1 MAATESEH
9 ISRDQAHRG
18 QPHAE
23 QHGGMSSEHGGGH
36 YPGMWVLP
44 DPRGLTRDLASR
56 AASMP
61 RAFSLALLASF
72 ALLVLGVVGF
82 VARAAMD
89 GFDDRAPWGYYM
101 ATFSFVFVITSGAP
115 VAAVAF
121 RFTKS
126 HWRRP
131 LSRVSE
137 LFAVVGV
144 FNILLFIPMMLVLP
158 PILNPGPVHGHD
170 LEIRRTIWF
179 EGPIGAPHAWDLAG
193 VVGLA
198 VTAMLILW
206 LSATPDMAERLS
218 LMRRDGTASGL
229 RGRLYQ
235 ALAGHWYGTKRQ
247 WNAQKAGLAMLGAFY
262 FMTLVFV
269 QFIISS
275 DYAQSMIPGYKDAI
289 FPVFYTLT
297 GFQCALGLCLVILYV
312 MRRWG
317 GYGEYYGKSVFWAA
331 SKVQLGLTL
340 LWAYH
345 LFSFFITY
353 WYGRLLVE
361 QNVIRYLMGDSYGGV
376 FSANVA
382 LSFVIP
388 FLLLLW
394 NPVRRSAWGP
404 PPGRPVGHGRRP
416 DVLRPYLRRRGQLRQ
431 CLPGLPGRGAAPG
444 LSRCLGH
451 LHRPGRDRRRRLRL
465 YAGHPRP
472 PPALRV
478 GGEGGRPLP
487 AHVPLR
493 PRRVPG
499 PGQARISRTPRK

>member
-1 MAATESEH
+1 MAASESEH
-9 ISRDQAHRG
+9 IHHGAAHG
-18 QPHAE
+18 E
-23 QHGGMSSEHGGGH
+23 GHGGVSGGH
-36 YPGMWVLP
+36 YPGMWVFP
-44 DPRGLTRDLASR
+44 DPRVITRDM
-56 AASMP
+56 AAKVSAMP
-61 RAFSLALLASF
+61 QMFTLGLLLAF

-82 VARAAMD
+82 VARAAAD
-89 GFDDRAPWGYYM
+89 GFGDRAPWGYYM
-101 ATFSFVFVITSGAP
+101 ATFSFVFMVTSGAP

-137 LFAVVGV
+137 LFAVVGI
-144 FNILLFIPMMLVLP
+144 FNIITFIPMMLILP
-158 PILNPGPVHGHD
+158 PILNPGPVQGHD

-198 VTAMLILW
+198 VTSLFILW
-206 LSATPDMAERLS
+206 LSAVPDMAEARHTAAGFRGWLYRRLS
-218 LMRRDGTASGL
+218 
-229 RGRLYQ
+229 
-235 ALAGHWYGTKRQ
+235 GHWYGTKRQ
-247 WNAQKAGLAMLGAFY
+247 WNAQKAGLALLGAFY
-262 FMTLVFV
+262 FMLLVFV
-269 QFIISS
+269 QFVISS

-297 GFQCALGLCLVILYV
+297 GFQVALGSCLIILFIL
-312 MRRWG
+312 RRWG
-317 GYGEYYGKSVFWAA
+317 GYGEYYGKSVFWSA

-353 WYGRLLVE
+353 WFGRLVVE

-376 FSANVA
+376 FTANVA

-404 PPGRPVGHGRRP
+404 T
-416 DVLRPYLRRRGQLRQ
+416 L
-431 CLPGLPGRGAAPG
+431 AG
-444 LSRCLGH
+444 LSAA
-451 LHRPGRDRRRRLRL
+451 
-465 YAGHPRP
+465 AG
-472 PPALRV
+472 ALMFSVRMFV
-478 GGEGGRPLP
+478 GGANSGNIYAAFLD
-487 AHVPLR
+487 HVPAAVY
-493 PRRVPG
+493 PDIWDIFIVVG
-499 PGQARISRTPRK
+499 GIGGAVFIYMAATRIIPVMSVWELKEGALYQRMSRFMRGEYLVLAKPE

>member
-1 MAATESEH
+1 MAASEAEH
-9 ISRDQAHRG
+9 IHHGVAHG
-18 QPHAE
+18 E
-23 QHGGMSSEHGGGH
+23 GHGGVSGGH
-36 YPGMWVLP
+36 YPGMWVFP
-44 DPRGLTRDLASR
+44 DPRVITRDM
-56 AASMP
+56 AAKVSAMP
-61 RAFSLALLASF
+61 QMFTLGLLLAF

-82 VARAAMD
+82 IARAAAD

-101 ATFSFVFVITSGAP
+101 ATFSFVFMVTSGAP

-137 LFAVVGV
+137 LFAVVGI
-144 FNILLFIPMMLVLP
+144 FNIITFIPMMLILP
-158 PILNPGPVHGHD
+158 PILNPGPVQGHD
-170 LEIRRTIWF
+170 LEVRRTIWF

-193 VVGLA
+193 VIGLA
-198 VTAMLILW
+198 VTSLFILW
-206 LSATPDMAERLS
+206 LSAVPDMAEGRHTATGFRGWLY
-218 LMRRDGTASGL
+218 RR
-229 RGRLYQ
+229 
-235 ALAGHWYGTKRQ
+235 LAGHWYGTKRQ
-247 WNAQKAGLAMLGAFY
+247 WNAQKAGLALLGAFY
-262 FMTLVFV
+262 FMLLVFV
-269 QFIISS
+269 QFVISS

-297 GFQCALGLCLVILYV
+297 GFQVALGSCLIILFIL
-312 MRRWG
+312 RRWG
-317 GYGEYYGKSVFWAA
+317 GYGEYYGKSVFWSA

-353 WYGRLLVE
+353 WFGRLVVE

-404 PPGRPVGHGRRP
+404 T
-416 DVLRPYLRRRGQLRQ
+416 L
-431 CLPGLPGRGAAPG
+431 AG
-444 LSRCLGH
+444 LSAA
-451 LHRPGRDRRRRLRL
+451 
-465 YAGHPRP
+465 AG
-472 PPALRV
+472 ALMFSVRMFV
-478 GGEGGRPLP
+478 GGANSGNIYAAFLD
-487 AHVPLR
+487 HVPAAAY
-493 PRRVPG
+493 PDIWDIFIVVG
-499 PGQARISRTPRK
+499 GIGGAVFIYMAATRIIPVMSVWELKEGALYQRMSRFMRGEYLVLAKPE

>member
-1 MAATESEH
+1 MAANTEH
-9 ISRDQAHRG
+9 IHHGQAHG
-18 QPHAE
+18 E
-23 QHGGMSSEHGGGH
+23 GHGGISGGH
-36 YPGMWVLP
+36 YPGMWVFP
-44 DPRGLTRDLASR
+44 DPRVITRDM
-56 AASMP
+56 AAKVSSMP
-61 RAFSLALLASF
+61 RWFTLGLLLSF

-82 VARAAMD
+82 VARAAAD

-101 ATFSFVFVITSGAP
+101 AAFSFVFMITSGAP

-137 LFAVVGV
+137 LFAVVGI
-144 FNILLFIPMMLVLP
+144 FNIIMFIPMMLILP
-158 PILNPGPVHGHD
+158 PILNPDPGHGHD

-198 VTAMLILW
+198 VTAIFILW
-206 LSATPDMAERLS
+206 LSATPDMAEARN
-218 LMRRDGTASGL
+218 TATGF
-229 RGRLYQ
+229 RGWLYRT
-235 ALAGHWYGTKRQ
+235 LAGHWYGTKRQ
-247 WNAQKAGLAMLGAFY
+247 WNAQKAGLALLGAFY
-262 FMTLVFV
+262 FMLLVFV

-297 GFQCALGLCLVILYV
+297 GFQCALGLCLIILYV

-317 GYGEYYGKSVFWAA
+317 GYGDYYGKSVFWAA

-353 WYGRLLVE
+353 WYGRLVVE
-361 QNVIRYLMGDSYGGV
+361 ENVIRYLMGNSYGGV
-376 FSANVA
+376 FTANVL

-404 PPGRPVGHGRRP
+404 PLAGLSAILGALMFSVRVFVGGANSGNIYAAFLDRVPAAVYP
-416 DVLRPYLRRRGQLRQ
+416 DVWDVFMVLG
-431 CLPGLPGRGAAPG
+431 GIGGAAFVY
-444 LSRCLGH
+444 LAATKVL
-451 LHRPGRDRRRRLRL
+451 
-465 YAGHPRP
+465 
-472 PPALRV
+472 PALSVWEVKEGALYQRMSRLIR
-478 GGEGGRPLP
+478 GEYLVLAKPE
-487 AHVPLR
+487 
-493 PRRVPG
+493 
-499 PGQARISRTPRK
+499 

>member
-1 MAATESEH
+1 MAATETEH
-9 ISRDQAHRG
+9 IHHGQAHG
-18 QPHAE
+18 E
-23 QHGGMSSEHGGGH
+23 DHGGVSGGH
-36 YPGMWVLP
+36 YPGMWVFP
-44 DPRGLTRDLASR
+44 DPRQMTRDMAGKARR
-56 AASMP
+56 AARGP
-61 RAFSLALLASF
+61 WPWASPSPL

-82 VARAAMD
+82 VARAAAD

-101 ATFSFVFVITSGAP
+101 ATFSFVFMITSAAP

-137 LFAVVGV
+137 LFAVVGI
-144 FNILLFIPMMLVLP
+144 FNIITFIPMMLILP
-158 PILNPGPVHGHD
+158 PILNPDASHVGAHE

-193 VVGLA
+193 VIGLA
-198 VTAMLILW
+198 VTALFILW
-206 LSATPDMAERLS
+206 LSAVPDMAQLNAEL
-218 LMRRDGTASGL
+218 RRRNAETGQNNSKFRIL
-229 RGRLYQ
+229 IFRI
-235 ALAGHWYGTKRQ
+235 LAGHWFGTKRQ
-247 WNAQKAGLAMLGAFY
+247 WNAQKAGLALSGAFY
-262 FMTLVFV
+262 FMLLVFV

-297 GFQCALGLCLVILYV
+297 GFQVALGTCLIILYV

-317 GYGEYYGKSVFWAA
+317 GYHEYYGKAVFWSA

-353 WYGRLLVE
+353 WYGRLVVE

-376 FSANVA
+376 FTANVL

-404 PPGRPVGHGRRP
+404 PLAGLSAALGALMFSVRIFVGGANSGNVYAALLDHVPAPVYP
-416 DVLRPYLRRRGQLRQ
+416 DLWDIFMVIG
-431 CLPGLPGRGAAPG
+431 GIGGAAFIYLVATRILPV
-444 LSRCLGH
+444 LSVWEVKEGA
-451 LHRPGRDRRRRLRL
+451 L
-465 YAGHPRP
+465 YQRMS
-472 PPALRV
+472 RFIR
-478 GGEGGRPLP
+478 GEYMVLAKPE
-487 AHVPLR
+487 
-493 PRRVPG
+493 
-499 PGQARISRTPRK
+499 

>member
-1 MAATESEH
+1 MAATETEH
-9 ISRDQAHRG
+9 IHHGQAHG
-18 QPHAE
+18 E
-23 QHGGMSSEHGGGH
+23 DHGGVSGGH
-36 YPGMWVLP
+36 YPGMWVFP
-44 DPRGLTRDLASR
+44 DPRQMTRDMAGRLA
-56 AASMP
+56 ALPAP
-61 RAFSLALLASF
+61 LALGLALTF

-82 VARAAMD
+82 VARAAAD

-101 ATFSFVFVITSGAP
+101 ATFSFVFMITSAAP

-137 LFAVVGV
+137 LFAVVGI
-144 FNILLFIPMMLVLP
+144 FNIITFIPMMLILP
-158 PILNPGPVHGHD
+158 PILNPDASHVGAHE

-193 VVGLA
+193 VIGLA
-198 VTAMLILW
+198 VTALFILW
-206 LSATPDMAERLS
+206 LSAVPDMAQLNAELRRRNAETGQNNSKFRILIFRILS
-218 LMRRDGTASGL
+218 
-229 RGRLYQ
+229 
-235 ALAGHWYGTKRQ
+235 GHWYGTKRQ

-262 FMTLVFV
+262 FMLLVFV

-297 GFQCALGLCLVILYV
+297 GFQVALGTCLVILYV

-317 GYGEYYGKSVFWAA
+317 GYHEYYGKAVFWSA

-353 WYGRLLVE
+353 WYGRLVVE

-376 FSANVA
+376 FTANVL

-404 PPGRPVGHGRRP
+404 PLAGLSAALGALMFSVRIFVGGANSGNVYAALLDHVPAPVYP
-416 DVLRPYLRRRGQLRQ
+416 DLWDIFMVIG
-431 CLPGLPGRGAAPG
+431 GIGGAAFIYLVATRILPV
-444 LSRCLGH
+444 LSVWEVKEGA
-451 LHRPGRDRRRRLRL
+451 L
-465 YAGHPRP
+465 YQRMS
-472 PPALRV
+472 RFIR
-478 GGEGGRPLP
+478 GEYMVLAKPE
-487 AHVPLR
+487 
-493 PRRVPG
+493 
-499 PGQARISRTPRK
+499 